1 MIIAPPTQPILFA
14 QLYSNPVQYD
24 AIAPA
29 TPTGSSD
36 GQKPVE
42 TISVES
48 YLKSRFIGALS
59 QVTTPQGGSIGR
71 GIGQNIVKTGTHFT
85 CDIASPQNGVYLTTF
100 VIFEGYIK
108 KAPTRKRW
116 AMAVNDQI
124 RRKRILES
132 ESQLSIAAAA
142 IGSDSQS
149 TPQSPSNRI
158 DEPTADVLPNG
169 EPLIVCDLESGQ
181 KSVQNVV
188 IYKGAAYLSNGVPM
202 NVRLEYQP

>member
-108 KAPTRKRW
+108 KAP
-116 AMAVNDQI
+116 
-124 RRKRILES
+124 
-132 ESQLSIAAAA
+132 
-142 IGSDSQS
+142 
-149 TPQSPSNRI
+149 
-158 DEPTADVLPNG
+158 
-169 EPLIVCDLESGQ
+169 
-181 KSVQNVV
+181 
-188 IYKGAAYLSNGVPM
+188 
-202 NVRLEYQP
+202 